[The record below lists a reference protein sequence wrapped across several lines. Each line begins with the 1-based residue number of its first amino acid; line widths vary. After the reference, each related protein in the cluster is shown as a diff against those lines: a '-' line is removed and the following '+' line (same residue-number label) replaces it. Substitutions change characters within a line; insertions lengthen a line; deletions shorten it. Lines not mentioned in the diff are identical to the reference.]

1 MTKAPIDPVD
11 VLIGGRVRDR
21 REALKLT
28 QAALADAIGVTFQQV
43 QKYERG
49 VNRIA
54 AARLLQIATR
64 LETHVSR
71 FYDGPDAEEISSLT
85 PAESRVVHYL
95 RRATVIEVQATTSLL
110 RALTVGRS

>member
-28 QAALADAIGVTFQQV
+28 QAGLATAIGVTFQQV

-49 VNRIA
+49 VNRIS
-54 AARLLQIATR
+54 AARLLQIANR
-64 LETHVSR
+64 LETHVAR
-71 FYDGPDAEEISSLT
+71 FYDGPDAGEISSLT
-85 PAESRVVHYL
+85 EAEQRVIHYL
-95 RRATVIEVQATTSLL
+95 RRATGVETQAVTSLL
-110 RALTVGRS
+110 RHLTVGRS